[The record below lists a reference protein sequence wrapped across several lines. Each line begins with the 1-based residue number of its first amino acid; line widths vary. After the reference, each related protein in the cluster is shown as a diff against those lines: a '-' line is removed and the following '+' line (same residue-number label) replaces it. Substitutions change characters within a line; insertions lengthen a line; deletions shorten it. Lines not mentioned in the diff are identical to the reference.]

1 MDERGDGRRAG
12 HGIRQPDIQGNLGGF
27 PAGADEEQQADRRGR
42 AGVLQRMRAGQGEH
56 PRIVRRAECVE
67 DQKDT
72 QDEAEVADAIDH
84 EGLLAGVCGEVLF
97 VIEADEQVRAETHAL
112 PPDEHDDVVRA
123 EHQQQHHE
131 HEEIQVREEARVAR
145 LMGHVARGVDVNEES
160 DPRYDHQHG
169 RRERIDAEC
178 EVDREVRQEPA
189 AHVADAGGNPCVI
202 RVLPR
207 RSAGGHEIRGDQRRQ
222 ERRGQSEEVGRLFIL
237 RFERPGKGANAV
249 DQRAQRG
256 KKRHQ
261 QKQTSHSAHSLH
273 RH

>member
-56 PRIVRRAECVE
+56 PRVVRRAECVE

-84 EGLLAGVCGEVLF
+84 EGLLAGVCGEVLL
-97 VIEADEQVRAETHAL
+97 VIEPDEQVRAETAGQVLDQLVPVAGRAGHHVPTDGRGHQRAGEVAERVTALDQTILEVRPQHPRLDHA
-112 PPDEHDDVVRA
+112 
-123 EHQQQHHE
+123 
-131 HEEIQVREEARVAR
+131 
-145 LMGHVARGVDVNEES
+145 
-160 DPRYDHQHG
+160 G